1 MINENIYR
9 KKTGECRVRNVAIIT
24 KKKRSET
31 IIMKVTTKVMPFFF
45 RAGINP
51 P

>member
-9 KKTGECRVRNVAIIT
+9 KKTGECRVRNVAIT
-24 KKKRSET
+24 MKKKVKRTET

-45 RAGINP
+45 
-51 P
+51 